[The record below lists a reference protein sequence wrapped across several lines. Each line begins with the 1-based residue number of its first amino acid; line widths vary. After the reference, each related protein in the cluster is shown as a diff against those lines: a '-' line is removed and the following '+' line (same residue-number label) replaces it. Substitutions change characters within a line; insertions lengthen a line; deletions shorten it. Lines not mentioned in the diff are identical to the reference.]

1 MHDVVI
7 IGGGPAG
14 LYAGGR
20 LAAAGFQTALLEEH
34 ASVGEPVHCTGVL
47 AADAFDEFNL
57 SRRSIL
63 NQLTTARFTSPAGH
77 EVTYSGERVEAVVI
91 DRRAFDQDLLERAIT
106 AGVAIERGAR
116 VTGVQVDAA
125 GVAVSTPSREYRA
138 RACILACGANYSLH
152 RQVGFGMPRL
162 FLHTAQLELPASR
175 LGDVELHFGAEI
187 APKGFGWVVP
197 VERASESPNTAA
209 ASGAPATCARV
220 GVMCDGDAP
229 RYFERLAA
237 RVVSRWGIAGD
248 LARPRQKILPLAP
261 ISRTYGARLLAIGD
275 AAGLVKPTTGGGIY
289 YSLVSAA
296 LAADTLADA
305 VSRNDLSAQR
315 LAEYEARWRKRLS
328 AEFQAQT
335 RLRLLAHRMTDSDI
349 EQLFDLARTDGV
361 MPIVRRTA
369 SFNRHRK
376 LILALLKHPP
386 VRQLLLRRLAF

>member
-1 MHDVVI
+1 MSRMMHDVVI

-14 LYAGGR
+14 LYAAAR
-20 LAAAGFQTALLEEH
+20 LAATGFQTVVIEEH

-47 AADAFDEFNL
+47 AADAFDEFTL

-77 EVTYSGERVEAVVI
+77 EVVYTGEQVEAVVI
-91 DRRAFDQDLLERAIT
+91 DRRAFDQHLLDQAT
-106 AGVAIERGAR
+106 AAGVTIERGAR
-116 VTGVQVDAA
+116 VSGVQVDGD
-125 GVAVSTPSREYRA
+125 GVTITAPPRDYRA

-152 RQVGFGMPRL
+152 RQVGFDMPRL
-162 FLHTAQLELPASR
+162 FLHTAQLELPATR
-175 LGDVELHFGAEI
+175 PGDVELHFGAEI
-187 APKGFGWVVP
+187 APKGFGWAVP
-197 VERASESPNTAA
+197 VERASEH
-209 ASGAPATCARV
+209 CARI

-229 RYFERLAA
+229 RYFQRLAS
-237 RVVSRWGIAGD
+237 RVVARWGITGD

-261 ISRTYGARLLAIGD
+261 ISRTYADRLLAIGD

-296 LAADTLADA
+296 LAAETLSDA
-305 VSRNDLSAQR
+305 MSRNDLSARR
-315 LAEYEARWRKRLS
+315 LAVYETRWRERLS
-328 AEFQAQT
+328 SEFQAQT

>member
-14 LYAGGR
+14 LFAAAR
-20 LAAAGFQTALLEEH
+20 LATAGFHTALLEEH
-34 ASVGEPVHCTGVL
+34 TSVGEPVHCTGVL
-47 AADAFDEFNL
+47 AADAFDEFTL
-57 SRRSIL
+57 SRRSLL
-63 NQLTTARFTSPAGH
+63 NQLTTARFRSPAGH
-77 EVTYSGERVEAVVI
+77 EVTYSGDRVEAVVI
-91 DRRAFDQDLLERAIT
+91 DRRVFDQDLLERAT
-106 AGVAIERGAR
+106 AAGVDIERGAR
-116 VTGVQVDAA
+116 VTSVQIHSDGVV
-125 GVAVSTPSREYRA
+125 VSSPTTKHRA

-162 FLHTAQLELPASR
+162 FLHTSQMELAASR

-197 VERASESPNTAA
+197 VARPHEQ
-209 ASGAPATCARV
+209 CARI
-220 GVMCDGDAP
+220 GVMCDNDAP
-229 RYFERLAA
+229 RYFQRLAERIA
-237 RVVSRWGIAGD
+237 SKWGVTGD

-261 ISRTYGARLLAIGD
+261 ISRTYTDRLVAIGD

-296 LAADTLADA
+296 LAAETLDDA
-305 VSRNDLSAQR
+305 LSRNDLGASR
-315 LAEYEARWRKRLS
+315 LAVYEQRWRARLS
-328 AEFQAQT
+328 DEFQAQT
-335 RLRLLAHRMTDSDI
+335 RLRMLAHRMNDSDI
-349 EQLFDLARTDGV
+349 EQLFELARTDGV

-369 SFNRHRK
+369 SFNRHRT

>member
-1 MHDVVI
+1 MMHDVVI

-14 LYAGGR
+14 LYAGAR
-20 LAAAGFQTALLEEH
+20 LAAAGLDAALLEEH
-34 ASVGEPVHCTGVL
+34 PSVGEPVHCTGVL

-57 SRRSIL
+57 ARRSVL
-63 NQLTTARFTSPAGH
+63 NQLTTARFRSPAGH
-77 EVTYSGERVEAVVI
+77 EVIYSGERVEAVVI
-91 DRRAFDQDLLERAIT
+91 DRRAFDQELLERALS
-106 AGVAIERGAR
+106 AGVAVDRGSRA
-116 VTGVQVDAA
+116 TGVQVDAD
-125 GVAVSTPSREYRA
+125 GVTVTTPTSEYRA

-162 FLHTAQLELPASR
+162 FLHTAQLELAAGR
-175 LGDVELHFGAEI
+175 LGDVELHFGAAI

-197 VERASESPNTAA
+197 VERPSER
-209 ASGAPATCARV
+209 CARL
-220 GVMCDGDAP
+220 GVMCEGDAP
-229 RYFERLAA
+229 RYFQRLAA
-237 RVVSRWGIAGD
+237 RVVSRWDITGD

-261 ISRTYGARLLAIGD
+261 ISRTYGDRLLAIGD

-289 YSLVSAA
+289 YSLVSAS
-296 LAADTLADA
+296 LAAETLADA
-305 VSRNDLSAQR
+305 ISRNDLSARR
-315 LAEYEARWRKRLS
+315 LAVYEQRWRERLS
-328 AEFQAQT
+328 SEFQAQT
-335 RLRLLAHRMTDSDI
+335 RLRLLAHRMSDSDI

>member
-7 IGGGPAG
+7 VGGGPAG
-14 LYAGGR
+14 LYAGAR

-34 ASVGEPVHCTGVL
+34 AQVGEPVHCTGVL
-47 AADAFDEFNL
+47 AADAFDEFDL
-57 SRRSIL
+57 SRKSLL
-63 NQLTTARFTSPAGH
+63 NELTTARFMSPAGH
-77 EVTYSGERVEAVVI
+77 EVIYAGNRIEAVVI
-91 DRRAFDQDLLERAIT
+91 DRREFDKELLERAT
-106 AGVAIERGAR
+106 SAGVVIERGAR
-116 VTGVQVDAA
+116 VTGVQVGSA
-125 GVAVSTPSREYRA
+125 GVTVSTPSAEYHA
-138 RACILACGANYSLH
+138 RACILACGANYALH

-162 FLHTAQLELPASR
+162 FLHTAQLELAAGR

-187 APKGFGWVVP
+187 APKGFAWVVP
-197 VERASESPNTAA
+197 VTRPHAQ
-209 ASGAPATCARV
+209 CARI

-229 RYFERLAA
+229 LYFQRLAA
-237 RVVSRWGIAGD
+237 RVASRWGITAGSIG
-248 LARPRQKILPLAP
+248 RPRQKILPLAP
-261 ISRTYGARLLAIGD
+261 ISRTYGDRLLAIGD

-296 LAADTLADA
+296 LAAETLVDA
-305 VSRNDLSAQR
+305 VPRNDLSARR
-315 LAEYEARWRKRLS
+315 LAVYEQRWRERLS

-335 RLRLLAHRMTDSDI
+335 KLRMLAHRMSDSDI
-349 EQLFDLARTDGV
+349 EQLFELARTDGV

>member
-1 MHDVVI
+1 MPAMHDVVI

-14 LYAGGR
+14 LFAGAR
-20 LAAAGFQTALLEEH
+20 LAAAGLHATLLEEH
-34 ASVGEPVHCTGVL
+34 TSVGEPVHCTGVL
-47 AADAFDEFNL
+47 AADAFDEFDL
-57 SRRSIL
+57 SRRSLL
-63 NQLTTARFTSPAGH
+63 NHLTTARFRSPAGH
-77 EVTYSGERVEAVVI
+77 EVTYTGDRVEAVVI
-91 DRRAFDQDLLERAIT
+91 DRRAFDQDLLDRAIS
-106 AGVAIERGAR
+106 AGVVIERGAR

-125 GVAVSTPSREYRA
+125 GVTVKTSTTEHRA

-162 FLHTAQLELPASR
+162 YLHTAQLELPAR
-175 LGDVELHFGAEI
+175 HLGDVELHFGSEV
-187 APKGFGWVVP
+187 APKGFAWVVP
-197 VERASESPNTAA
+197 VARPREQ
-209 ASGAPATCARV
+209 CARV

-229 RYFERLAA
+229 RFFQRFAS
-237 RVVSRWGIAGD
+237 RVADRWGVAGGD
-248 LARPRQKILPLAP
+248 LGLPRQKILPLAP
-261 ISRTYGARLLAIGD
+261 ISRTYGDRLLAIGD

-296 LAADTLADA
+296 LAAETLHEA
-305 VSRNDLSAQR
+305 VSREDLSARR
-315 LAEYEARWRKRLS
+315 LSAYEQRWRARLS
-328 AEFQAQT
+328 AEFKAQT
-335 RLRLLAHRMTDSDI
+335 RLRTLAHGMSDSEI

>member
-1 MHDVVI
+1 MSRMMHDVVI
-7 IGGGPAG
+7 VGGGPAG
-14 LYAGGR
+14 LFAGAR
-20 LAAAGFQTALLEEH
+20 LAAAGFQTTLLEEH

-57 SRRSIL
+57 SRRSVL

-77 EVTYSGERVEAVVI
+77 EVIYAGDRVEAVVI
-91 DRRAFDQDLLERAIT
+91 DRREFDRDLLDRAT
-106 AGVAIERGAR
+106 LAGVNIERGAR
-116 VTGVQVDAA
+116 VTGVQVD
-125 GVAVSTPSREYRA
+125 VSSVTITTPSSEYRA

-162 FLHTAQLELPASR
+162 FLHTAQLELAASR

-197 VERASESPNTAA
+197 VVRHSEK
-209 ASGAPATCARV
+209 CARM
-220 GVMCDGDAP
+220 GVMCDSDAP
-229 RYFERLAA
+229 RYFQRLAA

-261 ISRTYGARLLAIGD
+261 ISRTYGDRLLAIGD

-296 LAADTLADA
+296 LAAETLADA
-305 VSRNDLSAQR
+305 VSRNNFSAQG
-315 LAEYEARWRKRLS
+315 LAVYEQKWRERLS

-335 RLRLLAHRMTDSDI
+335 RLRLLAHRMSDSDI

-361 MPIVRRTA
+361 MPIVQRTA

-386 VRQLLLRRLAF
+386 VRQLVLRRLAF

>member
-1 MHDVVI
+1 MSRMMHDVVI

-14 LYAGGR
+14 LYAGAR

-34 ASVGEPVHCTGVL
+34 ASIGEPVHCTGVL
-47 AADAFDEFNL
+47 ASDAFDEFHL

-77 EVTYSGERVEAVVI
+77 EVTYAGERVEAVVI

-106 AGVAIERGAR
+106 AGVAIDRGAR

-125 GVAVSTPSREYRA
+125 GVAVSTPSGEYRA

-197 VERASESPNTAA
+197 VVRPSER
-209 ASGAPATCARV
+209 CARV

-229 RYFERLAA
+229 RYFQRVAA
-237 RVVSRWGIAGD
+237 RVVSRWGITGD

-261 ISRTYGARLLAIGD
+261 ISRTYADRLLAIGD

-289 YSLVSAA
+289 YSLLSAA

-305 VSRNDLSAQR
+305 FSRSDLSAQR
-315 LAEYEARWRKRLS
+315 LAVYEKRWRERLS

-335 RLRLLAHRMTDSDI
+335 RLRLLAHRMTDSEI

>member
-1 MHDVVI
+1 MPAMHDVVI

-14 LYAGGR
+14 LFAGAR
-20 LAAAGFQTALLEEH
+20 LAAAGFETVVLEEH
-34 ASVGEPVHCTGVL
+34 SSVGEPVHCTGVL
-47 AADAFDEFNL
+47 SADAFDEFNL
-57 SRRSIL
+57 SRRSLL
-63 NQLTTARFTSPAGH
+63 NPLTTARFRSPAGH
-77 EVTYSGERVEAVVI
+77 EVMYAAERAEAVVI
-91 DRRAFDQDLLERAIT
+91 DRRAFDQDLLDGAVS
-106 AGVAIERGAR
+106 AGAR
-116 VTGVQVDAA
+116 IASGTRVSSVRINDSGVTVKTQSV
-125 GVAVSTPSREYRA
+125 EHQA

-152 RQVGFGMPRL
+152 RQVGLGMPRL
-162 FLHTAQLELPASR
+162 FLHTAQLELAAAR

-197 VERASESPNTAA
+197 VSRPREQ
-209 ASGAPATCARV
+209 CARV

-229 RYFERLAA
+229 RYFQRLAA
-237 RVVSRWGIAGD
+237 RVAARWGLADGD
-248 LARPRQKILPLAP
+248 RATPRQKILPLAP
-261 ISRTYGARLLAIGD
+261 ISRTYGDRLLAIGD

-296 LAADTLADA
+296 IAADTLADA
-305 VSRNDLSAQR
+305 MSRNDLTARR
-315 LAEYEARWRKRLS
+315 LSRYEDLWRERLS

-335 RLRLLAHRMTDSDI
+335 RLRLLAHRMNDSEI